1 MKLSICIATYNRARV
16 IGQTIESIAPQLS
29 EDCELVI
36 ADGASP
42 DNTAS
47 VVRSYADS
55 NPQIRYVQLPKK
67 GGVDRDYCLCV
78 EAARGE
84 FCWLLSDDDLLTPD
98 AVARVLAQLDS
109 HIDLLIANAST
120 HGPDFQ
126 ETFQERRMPIR
137 EDRTFT
143 PDRMADFA
151 KLAGDY
157 LTFIGGVVIRKSV
170 WLARDPEPYI
180 GTEFIHVGMI
190 FQGLFKGS
198 IHVLAEPVI
207 RIRYGVAQWGSRGF
221 EIWMF
226 KWPSLIWNLGLLP
239 EETRTAITPAEP
251 WRRITR
257 LAVFKARGLY
267 TTKQY
272 VALLRSQ
279 RIRPHHRILIY
290 LLAAFPD
297 RLYIRIMRRLF
308 PLVAPH
314 DRMLRMEM
322 DAALLRL
329 DSNKN

>member
-29 EDCELVI
+29 DDCELVI

-47 VVRSYADS
+47 VVRSYAES

-143 PDRMADFA
+143 PDRLADFA

-157 LTFIGGVVIRKSV
+157 LTFIGGVVIRRSV

-190 FQGLFKGS
+190 FQAPFSGS
-198 IHVLAEPVI
+198 IRVLAEPVI

-226 KWPSLIWNLGLLP
+226 KWPGLIWSLELIP
-239 EETRTAITPAEP
+239 EASRAAITPAKP
-251 WRRITR
+251 WTRITR
-257 LAVFKARGLY
+257 LAIFKARGLY
-267 TTKQY
+267 TSKEYQTF
-272 VALLRSQ
+272 LRGQ
-279 RIRPHHRILIY
+279 RLGGFPRTIMH
-290 LLAAFPD
+290 LLAIFPD
-297 RLYIRIMRRLF
+297 RLYIRIMRRVI
-308 PLVAPH
+308 PLVAPK
-314 DRMLRMEM
+314 DLMLQMEM
-322 DAALLRL
+322 DAALKRFEPA
-329 DSNKN
+329 KQ